1 MKAMHLLKSKQK
13 TYGKER
19 ADVKWPIYQSFGEII
34 VGKFSSVDLTDAY
47 YKKVVLREV
56 KKLAQ
61 KPDVIYAHFL
71 RSALPVMDYAAE
83 KNIPLI
89 LASGESTYDQWE
101 RKPEPIKRK
110 MMETVSKVVCV
121 SKENKNQLIDLGFKT
136 EKIKVIPNAVDYER
150 FRPLVKTECKE
161 KLGIKPEKFVVG
173 FIGHFVHR
181 KGPNRI
187 IEAIEKLKDTEI
199 ELICVGSG
207 GKLKSSP
214 FTRVIAPLPN
224 EQLPQIYNAFDVF
237 VLPTL
242 HEGHC
247 NVIEEAKACAIPII
261 SSAGTSVEEQIDET
275 TGILVDPLSIDAIAS
290 AIKKLKE
297 DKKLRENMHRAL
309 LEKRDENSLQE
320 RARKIERILKNKK

>member
-1 MKAMHLLKSKQK
+1 
-13 TYGKER
+13 
-19 ADVKWPIYQSFGEII
+19 
-34 VGKFSSVDLTDAY
+34 
-47 YKKVVLREV
+47 
-56 KKLAQ
+56 
-61 KPDVIYAHFL
+61 
-71 RSALPVMDYAAE
+71 
-83 KNIPLI
+83 
-89 LASGESTYDQWE
+89 
-101 RKPEPIKRK
+101 
-110 MMETVSKVVCV
+110 
-121 SKENKNQLIDLGFKT
+121 
-136 EKIKVIPNAVDYER
+136 
-150 FRPLVKTECKE
+150 
-161 KLGIKPEKFVVG
+161 
-173 FIGHFVHR
+173 
-181 KGPNRI
+181 
-187 IEAIEKLKDTEI
+187 
-199 ELICVGSG
+199 

-320 RARKIERILKNKK
+320 RAR